1 MSIRVMS
8 LIWDSDI
15 ASPEKMVL
23 LALADYGNDDG
34 VSIYPTIDTLATKCS
49 KDRSTIMRILDRLE
63 EHKYIEV
70 ERKHRTHN
78 QYCINLDKIRA
89 RVAKCDSAGSQN
101 ETQLGR
107 KMQPQPLIKPKT
119 INHEVVVEDKQEQE
133 QTPYNLMVA
142 MVERIMGD
150 DIVVHT
156 QKDRDY
162 IKEFIRV
169 GVTAQDVVGAMTWR
183 ASERMPKAGSVAQL
197 GRGILTA
204 QRLRLKDEASK
215 KKYLEFDK
223 DKYINGKFQEYIQH

>member
-1 MSIRVMS
+1 MSIKIMTNVWDYSETKGSALLLMLAIADHANDYGEAFPGIVRLAKKTRLSERQVS
-8 LIWDSDI
+8 RLIQQLEALDNPELEVDRTDGKVNKYRILLTPDKLSGVTNTNVTTTPDKVVTPPPTPM
-15 ASPEKMVL
+15 SPEPSINQIQL
-23 LALADYGNDDG
+23 TNG
-34 VSIYPTIDTLATKCS
+34 VD
-49 KDRSTIMRILDRLE
+49 
-63 EHKYIEV
+63 
-70 ERKHRTHN
+70 N
-78 QYCINLDKIRA
+78 
-89 RVAKCDSAGSQN
+89 
-101 ETQLGR
+101 
-107 KMQPQPLIKPKT
+107 
-119 INHEVVVEDKQEQE
+119 
-133 QTPYNLMVA
+133 TPYNKMVA

-204 QRLRLKDEASK
+204 QRLRLKDEAGK

-223 DKYINGKFQEYIQH
+223 DKYIKGKFKDYVSR